1 MKRANLAAAI
11 GLLLLAGFI
20 LFESRHLSF
29 GTFRVPHTGF
39 YPKILTG
46 LVLLLSLVCLA
57 QTLREKTIDRPTEK
71 IPAEGWFRIGA
82 TLATLIG
89 FALVLEWLG
98 FLLSTFLLMVLLLRA
113 IEAPK
118 WSKVI
123 VVALVTAALSYGIF
137 SWLLGVPLPA
147 GVLGI

>member
-20 LFESRHLSF
+20 FFESRKLSF

-46 LVLLLSLVCLA
+46 LLLLLTLSCLV
-57 QTLREKTIDRPTEK
+57 QTLRDKTIERPTEQ

-98 FLLSTFLLMVLLLRA
+98 FLLSTFVLMILLLRA

-123 VVALVTAALSYGIF
+123 VVALVTAALSYGLF
-137 SWLLGVPLPA
+137 GWLLGVPLPA

>member
-1 MKRANLAAAI
+1 MLV
-11 GLLLLAGFI
+11 LAGFI
-20 LFESRHLSF
+20 LLESRELSF

-39 YPKILTG
+39 FPKLLVG
-46 LVLLLSLVCLA
+46 LLLLLSLFCLA
-57 QTLREKTIDRPTEK
+57 QTLRDKRIERPTEK
-71 IPAEGWFRIGA
+71 VPAEGWFRIGA
-82 TLATLIG
+82 TLATLVG

-98 FLLSTFLLMVLLLRA
+98 FLLSTFFLMVLLLRA

-123 VVALVTAALSYGIF
+123 VVALVTAAVSYGVF

>member
-1 MKRANLAAAI
+1 MKRANLATAI

-20 LFESRHLSF
+20 LFESRQLSF

-46 LVLLLSLVCLA
+46 LLLLLSLACLA
-57 QTLREKTIDRPTEK
+57 QTLRDETIDRPTEK
-71 IPAEGWFRIGA
+71 IPADGWFRIGA

-89 FALVLEWLG
+89 FAVVLEWLG

-118 WSKVI
+118 WPKVI
-123 VVALVTAALSYGIF
+123 VVALATAALSYGLF
-137 SWLLGVPLPA
+137 AWLLGVPLPA

>member
-1 MKRANLAAAI
+1 MKRANLAAVI

-20 LFESRHLSF
+20 YLESRQLNF

-46 LVLLLSLVCLA
+46 LLLLLTVSCLA
-57 QTLREKTIDRPTEK
+57 QTLRDKAPKRPTEQ
-71 IPAEGWFRIGA
+71 IPAEGWYRIGA
-82 TLATLIG
+82 TLVTLVG

-98 FLLSTFLLMVLLLRA
+98 FLLSTFVLMVLLLRA

-123 VVALVTAALSYGIF
+123 VVALVTAALSYGLF
-137 SWLLGVPLPA
+137 GWLLGVPLPA

>member
-1 MKRANLAAAI
+1 MKRVNVAAAF
-11 GLLLLAGFI
+11 GLLLLAGVIF
-20 LFESRHLSF
+20 FESRKLSF

-46 LVLLLSLVCLA
+46 LLLLLALACLV
-57 QTLREKTIDRPTEK
+57 QTLRDKTIKSATEQ
-71 IPAEGWFRIGA
+71 IPAESWLRIGA

-89 FALVLEWLG
+89 FTLVLEWLG
-98 FLLSTFLLMVLLLRA
+98 FLLSTFFLMILLLRA

-118 WSKVI
+118 WPKVI
-123 VVALVTAALSYGIF
+123 VVALLTAALSYGLF
-137 SWLLGVPLPA
+137 GWLLGVPLPV

>member
-1 MKRANLAAAI
+1 MKRVNLAAAI

-20 LFESRHLSF
+20 LFESRVLSF

-39 YPKILTG
+39 YPKIIIG
-46 LVLLLSLVCLA
+46 LLLLLSLCCLA
-57 QTLREKTIDRPTEK
+57 QSLRDKTIDRPTEK
-71 IPAEGWFRIGA
+71 IPTEGWIRIGA
-82 TLATLIG
+82 TLATLLG

-98 FLLSTFLLMVLLLRA
+98 FLLSTFFLMVLLLRA

-123 VVALVTAALSYGIF
+123 VVASATAALSYGLF
-137 SWLLGVPLPA
+137 AWLLGVPLPV

>member
-1 MKRANLAAAI
+1 MKRINVAAVS

-20 LFESRHLSF
+20 FFESRRLSF

-46 LVLLLSLVCLA
+46 LLLLLALACLV
-57 QTLREKTIDRPTEK
+57 QTLRDKTMQSVAEQ
-71 IPAEGWFRIGA
+71 IPAEGWVRIGA

-98 FLLSTFLLMVLLLRA
+98 FLLSTFFLMILLLRA

-118 WSKVI
+118 WSR
-123 VVALVTAALSYGIF
+123 
-137 SWLLGVPLPA
+137 
-147 GVLGI
+147 

>member
-1 MKRANLAAAI
+1 MKRANLAAVI
-11 GLLLLAGFI
+11 GLLLLTVFI
-20 LFESRHLSF
+20 YFESRKLSF

-46 LVLLLSLVCLA
+46 LLFLLALVCLV
-57 QTLREKTIDRPTEK
+57 QTLRDRMIERPHGE
-71 IPAEGWFRIGA
+71 IPAESWFRIGV

-98 FLLSTFLLMVLLLRA
+98 FLLSTFLLMILLLRA
-113 IEAPK
+113 IEAPH
-118 WSKVI
+118 WSRVI
-123 VVALVTAALSYGIF
+123 VVALVTAALSYGLF
-137 SWLLGVPLPA
+137 GWLFGVPLPA

>member
-1 MKRANLAAAI
+1 MKHANLAAAI

-20 LFESRHLSF
+20 FFESRQLSF

-39 YPKILTG
+39 YPKILAG
-46 LVLLLSLVCLA
+46 LLLLLALVCLA
-57 QTLREKTIDRPTEK
+57 QTLCDQTVGRPTER

-82 TLATLIG
+82 TLATLVG
-89 FALVLEWLG
+89 YALVLEWLG
-98 FLLSTFLLMVLLLRA
+98 FLLSTFVLMVLLLRA
-113 IEAPK
+113 IEAPN

-123 VVALVTAALSYGIF
+123 VVALVTAVLSYGLF
-137 SWLLGVPLPA
+137 GWLLGVPLPA